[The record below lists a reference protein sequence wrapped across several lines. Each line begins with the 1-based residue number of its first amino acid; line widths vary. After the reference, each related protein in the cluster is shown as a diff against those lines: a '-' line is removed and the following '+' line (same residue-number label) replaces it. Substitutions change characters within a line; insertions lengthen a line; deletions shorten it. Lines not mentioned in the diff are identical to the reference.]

1 MSCLKQE
8 QNYLRAFYRDRIF
21 VLPSVY
27 NVLNNDKTK
36 AAARWHAIESQIV
49 ILHFVAKPWFFTQ
62 CFRDLVE
69 DTCVVWHALAPR
81 LWAS

>member
-1 MSCLKQE
+1 MFQKQE

-69 DTCVVWHALAPR
+69 VLSSLPESYTPLH
-81 LWAS
+81 